1 MAHMAHAKAVMET
14 EKRNLYMKMPLD
26 RVRHDALEGVSLAR
40 IAWRIRQ
47 PVEAGRVLGF
57 VVEPSEQAAAL
68 GLGPVIDAGKVVLP
82 RSNPQVEP
90 VSKENQVS
98 R

>member
-1 MAHMAHAKAVMET
+1 MED
-14 EKRNLYMKMPLD
+14 EDEDENIYMKMPLP
-26 RVRHDALEGVSLAR
+26 RVIEDARHGVSLAR
-40 IAWRIRQ
+40 QAWRRRD
-47 PVEAGRVLGF
+47 PALASRVLGF